1 MSSIWSSGTGPIYVL
16 KVEVERAL
24 VEAEQES
31 EVGALQREKEALEEL
46 HSKMEDLET
55 KSQQEK
61 KKVEVFT
68 LKPYNCLEIWFE
80 ILVSD
85 SDADAN
91 FEILV

>member
-1 MSSIWSSGTGPIYVL
+1 MSSIWNSGTSPIYFL

-31 EVGALQREKEALEEL
+31 EVDALQREKEALDEL

-61 KKVEVFT
+61 EKVEVFT
-68 LKPYNCLEIWFE
+68 LKPYNRLEIWFY

-91 FEILV
+91 LVTLV